1 MAGIRKVDTPKI
13 PVLTTTKPAGT
24 PTPATSTTPASTTL
38 DAKAVAAAAKARLDA
53 EKHTDATTTTQLGAT
68 ADKAVADKV
77 AGQAASANQL
87 DKQAAITASHDGR
100 AVAKNE
106 LSPEFKLAKQL
117 TRDLAG
123 QFWADKAPPELK
135 AIHEAIGPQVSALAT
150 QTAASV
156 MSDPNA
162 MANLAQLSTKLGSDG
177 FKAAVQTA
185 GKDVAGHFLQT
196 AGVQAK
202 NPEAIKAAL
211 SGIEALAPKIGGSAG
226 AKLAETAGRLGPK
239 LLGDGAAAAAATTTV
254 AKASGAAAKAAT
266 TGAAGAATAAKA
278 GGQALPVIGNL
289 ISVGSTLLAGANLI
303 GQIAKKPHDVEKI
316 LKEGVNTLTQGVGI
330 AFPWVGLGG
339 TLVDAAWGAKTSVSD
354 QKKAAQGIPV
364 TENANV
370 AAALPLL
377 GDSADILHAALKGA
391 GKHDAADKLA
401 TLSATTKTMAQ
412 LDLNKPG
419 DRLSLL
425 RKDEQQALIALA
437 HESKQG
443 LQDVAAA
450 ESGPRKQALVELAS
464 GFGSLADVTLATM
477 RYDKREGSP
486 GFDEKAKKDLE
497 TKRNELAGQLAKQ
510 LGNASLAEMLRRAE
524 ERGVI
529 SST

>member
-1 MAGIRKVDTPKI
+1 MAGIRKVDLPK
-13 PVLTTTKPAGT
+13 VTTTAAT
-24 PTPATSTTPASTTL
+24 TTTTRPTGAPQAPTATS
-38 DAKAVAAAAKARLDA
+38 VAATSVAATSVAATAKARLDA
-53 EKHTDATTTTQLGAT
+53 EKHTDARTQAPLGVT
-68 ADKAVADKV
+68 DDKLVADRV
-77 AGQAASANQL
+77 HGEAASANQL
-87 DKQAAITASHDGR
+87 GKQAAIAASHDGR

-106 LSPEFKLAKQL
+106 LTPEFKLARQL
-117 TRDLAG
+117 TREVAG
-123 QFWADKAPPELK
+123 QLWADKAPPELK
-135 AIHEAIGPQVSALAT
+135 AMHDAIGPQVSALAT
-150 QTAASV
+150 QTAMSV
-156 MSDPNA
+156 MSDPHA
-162 MANLAQLSTKLGSDG
+162 MANLAQLSTKLGTEG

-185 GKDVAGHFLQT
+185 GKDVAGHFLQS

-211 SGIEALAPKIGGSAG
+211 SGIEQLAPKVGGSMG
-226 AKLAETAGRLGPK
+226 AKLAETAGRLGPR
-239 LLGDGAAAAAATTTV
+239 LLGEGAQAVGSTAAATT
-254 AKASGAAAKAAT
+254 AKAAT
-266 TGAAGAATAAKA
+266 GAATTAKA
-278 GGQALPVIGNL
+278 GGQALPLVGNL

-303 GQIAKKPHDVEKI
+303 GQLAKKPCDVEKI

-377 GDSADILHAALKGA
+377 SDSADVLRAAMAGA

-425 RKDEQQALIALA
+425 RRDQQQALVALA
-437 HESKQG
+437 HESKTG
-443 LQDVAAA
+443 LEQVALD
-450 ESGPRKQALVELAS
+450 ETGPRKQALVQLAS

-486 GFDEKAKKDLE
+486 GFDDRSKKDLE
-497 TKRNELAGQLAKQ
+497 TKRNELAGQLARQ
-510 LGNASLAEMLRRAE
+510 LGNAGLAEMLRRAE
-524 ERGVI
+524 TRGVI
-529 SST
+529 TSA